1 MAVKKKGLGQG
12 LEGMLLGSNT
22 STKPADN
29 SEENVSRETLLNIN
43 KIEPNRL
50 QPRKVFNED
59 ALQELADSIKLHG
72 IIQPIVVQKQG
83 DRYMIIAGE
92 RRWRA
97 ARLAKLKEVP
107 VVIKDYSAREVYEIA
122 LIENL
127 QRQDLN
133 KIEEAKAYQSLIEE
147 YKVRQ
152 EDIAERVSKSR
163 TAVTNALRLLKL
175 DERVQQMVIDE
186 MISGGHARALLSL
199 EDKDLQYET
208 ANRIF
213 DENLSV
219 RETEKLVKKLLNPAN
234 ARGGKKAIPDEA
246 IYRGYE
252 DNIRTL
258 IGSKIE
264 IQRKD
269 VNKGKLIIDFSSAD
283 EFEKIYGI
291 IVKGSKE

>member
-1 MAVKKKGLGQG
+1 MAAKKRGLGLG
-12 LEGMLLGSNT
+12 LEGMLIGSDT
-22 STKPADN
+22 QKPADN

-50 QPRKVFNED
+50 QPRKVFNDD

-107 VVIKDYSAREVYEIA
+107 VIVKDYSEREVYEIA

-186 MISGGHARALLSL
+186 MISGGHARALLSI

-219 RETEKLVKKLLNPAN
+219 RETEKLVKKLLNPSA
-234 ARGGKKAIPDEA
+234 AKGGKKTIADEA

-252 DNIRTL
+252 DKIRTL